1 MTKPVSVFRSLRFRI
16 TALAM
21 IVIVAVLVLV
31 ALGLGGAVRQHAL
44 NQVDTG
50 LINGSVFVKSQIH
63 SHAILSPTGPRGQLG
78 QVVLPDGRLIGSS
91 TNFRGQ
97 PPLVS
102 VRQVGASPTLVTVDN
117 PRFGPLRVL
126 AVELNGRGSAVLIE
140 AQQVGQIVD
149 EGKSL
154 SLFLAIFLPILA
166 ILLGLLIWV
175 VVGLAMKPVGS
186 ISAAVDEIS
195 EGSLDE
201 RLPSP
206 RTGDE
211 LEGLVDTMNSMLGR
225 LQEAIKRERRFIA
238 DASHE
243 LKTPIAAMR
252 TALEAGDDGPS
263 AGEVGRSA
271 ALSSLQILEML
282 AEDLLLL
289 GSDQNAATGAESR
302 PIDIDELVFEKADQL
317 RRSTRLEIDTSK
329 VSGGQVLAREID
341 MMRVIDNLA
350 SNAVRHADSYVGI
363 TMNENQGTVRLAVSD
378 DGAGIPAEFRETVFE
393 RFVRIEGD
401 RNRVSGG
408 TGLGLSIVSDIV
420 TRYGG
425 TVRVTTSAR
434 GGATFVV
441 EMPATV
447 PTRSN

>member
-1 MTKPVSVFRSLRFRI
+1 
-16 TALAM
+16 
-21 IVIVAVLVLV
+21 
-31 ALGLGGAVRQHAL
+31 
-44 NQVDTG
+44 
-50 LINGSVFVKSQIH
+50 
-63 SHAILSPTGPRGQLG
+63 
-78 QVVLPDGRLIGSS
+78 
-91 TNFRGQ
+91 
-97 PPLVS
+97 
-102 VRQVGASPTLVTVDN
+102 
-117 PRFGPLRVL
+117 
-126 AVELNGRGSAVLIE
+126 
-140 AQQVGQIVD
+140 
-149 EGKSL
+149 
-154 SLFLAIFLPILA
+154 
-166 ILLGLLIWV
+166 
-175 VVGLAMKPVGS
+175 
-186 ISAAVDEIS
+186 
-195 EGSLDE
+195 
-201 RLPSP
+201 
-206 RTGDE
+206 
-211 LEGLVDTMNSMLGR
+211 
-225 LQEAIKRERRFIA
+225 
-238 DASHE
+238 
-243 LKTPIAAMR
+243 
-252 TALEAGDDGPS
+252 
-263 AGEVGRSA
+263 
-271 ALSSLQILEML
+271 ML

-350 SNAVRHADSYVGI
+350 SNAVRHADSDVGI
-363 TMNENQGTVRLAVSD
+363 TMNENQGTVRLTVSD

-420 TRYGG
+420 TPYGG